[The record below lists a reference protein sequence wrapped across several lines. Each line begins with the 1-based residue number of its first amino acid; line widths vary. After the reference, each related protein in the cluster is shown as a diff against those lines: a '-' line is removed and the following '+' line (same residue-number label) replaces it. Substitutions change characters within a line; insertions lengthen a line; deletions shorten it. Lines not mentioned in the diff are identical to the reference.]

1 MRANPLVDAFI
12 RFFGDLKFFKVPP
25 VVVWDPGSYRV
36 KGRDARVATE
46 LVEPGDVLVRGYLG
60 YVDGWFIP
68 GYFSHAALYLGEVHE
83 SDRALCTELPRSRER
98 WRGESR
104 RRPRPPD
111 AQFAAGRQMVV
122 HALAEGVL
130 LEDLL
135 DFCRCDY
142 MAILR
147 LPDVLHGSAAE
158 RPHAG
163 LTPAEA
169 RIDARLRAGEAVS
182 RAQAFQIVR
191 EVALS
196 KVGYPYDTTFDF
208 TDFRRLS
215 CTEFVYFAA
224 RCLSSALD
232 VAPQE
237 KRVLLV
243 KRTIIDPDDYV
254 RSAVLR
260 EVWRSPSVKE
270 ERWRALRPP
279 PAGTDDVADESARVA

>member
-1 MRANPLVDAFI
+1 MKPSPLVDAFI
-12 RFFGDLKFFKVPP
+12 RFFGDLKFFKAPP

-36 KGRDARVATE
+36 KGRDARAVMG

-68 GYFSHAALYLGEVHE
+68 GYFSHAGLYLGEVSE
-83 SDRALCTELPRSRER
+83 SDRALCTELARSRDR
-98 WRGESR
+98 WKGTSR
-104 RRPRPPD
+104 RKPRAPD
-111 AQFAAGRQMVV
+111 AQFAAGKQMVV

-130 LEDLL
+130 VEDLL

-147 LPDVLHGSAAE
+147 LPEVLHGSAAE
-158 RPHAG
+158 RPLGG
-163 LTPAEA
+163 LAPAEL
-169 RIDARLRAGEAVS
+169 RIDARLRSGQPVR
-182 RAQAFQIVR
+182 RAEVVPVIR
-191 EVALS
+191 EIALS

-208 TDFRRLS
+208 TDFGRLS

-232 VAPQE
+232 VVPKE

-243 KRTIIDPDDYV
+243 RRTIIDPDDYV

-270 ERWRALRPP
+270 ERWKALRPEGTE
-279 PAGTDDVADESARVA
+279 AGSSAEAARVA